1 MNQVEIPLKL
11 TGIGAIKKE
20 LRDLKGQIA
29 NATDPEQMTKLA
41 QRAGE
46 LADQLKDANEQV
58 AIFNSGSKFEAA
70 SNAFGMI
77 KQDLMSLDFQGA
89 ADKAKTFKTAMA
101 GIGGKDV
108 SGAFKGLISMVT
120 TLGQTFARFG
130 MMLLTN
136 PIFILVVVITAIVA
150 AVVIFL
156 NKIGVLQKVL
166 EVLMMPINALIKGFQ
181 MLTDWMGLTDYA
193 GEKRRENIR
202 KQYEEERE
210 ELKKTLDKH
219 KEATRLITR
228 RYDSELEIAR
238 ATGKGVAQLEKQK
251 LTVLL
256 ERLKE
261 EAILEKRKGEL
272 ALEEIAAQEATY
284 KRLTKA
290 QRYFLQDGTQRIE
303 EANKQNLIQI
313 NEQIENYET
322 ALKVNAINE
331 DKDRKERNKKAAEDS
346 KRRQKERLDA
356 LRQIKDLELSL
367 IKDQTE
373 RELEEN
379 RIKYQRL
386 IADLKTNEKLT
397 ADERKKLKDLYQ
409 KIEAKQDAEIQK
421 KAKDEELRRAQEMVD
436 ALKEIDNAKL
446 EKKKEAQRLEN
457 ERQAEALIL
466 IDGLNKTQYEKELL
480 ELQTQLAERLALVK
494 GNAEQ
499 EAKVRADYAKQSRLL
514 EIAEAEKRREAI
526 LNLATTTNEG
536 LNQLG
541 QLFINDQKKLE
552 QFQKATA
559 LVQIG
564 IDTAKAISSLV
575 AAAQANPFNGVSAG
589 AAGIAQFAS
598 GIVQILTNMAK
609 AKQLLTNPTS
619 SPNAGGG
626 GLSGGG
632 SATATAQATPAVNL
646 FGQGNQLNQVGAPT
660 SVETNQNIT
669 VQAVVSE
676 TDVTTTQTKIDKI
689 KKNAEL

>member
-29 NATDPEQMTKLA
+29 DATDPEQMTKLA

-58 AIFNSGSKFEAA
+58 AIFNTGSRFEAA

-77 KQDLMSLDFQGA
+77 NQDLMSLDFEGA
-89 ADKAKTFKTAMA
+89 ADKAKIFQTAMA
-101 GIGGKDV
+101 GISGKDIT
-108 SGAFKGLISMVT
+108 GAFKGLISTVT
-120 TLGQTFARFG
+120 TLGQTFVRFG
-130 MMLLTN
+130 VMLLTN
-136 PIFILVVVITAIVA
+136 PIFLLVAVIGAIVA
-150 AVVIFL
+150 GVVIFL
-156 NKIGVLQKVL
+156 NKIGLLGKAFDL
-166 EVLMMPINALIKGFQ
+166 LMIPVNAAIQGFKD
-181 MLTDWMGLTDYA
+181 MTDWLGLTDYA
-193 GEKRRENIR
+193 GEEAAKNEQARLE
-202 KQYEEERE
+202 KLQAAYEQKTIEQQEFVANV
-210 ELKKTLDKH
+210 KKAYELDKTFAESEITLLDSQGKSSIALR
-219 KEATRLITR
+219 KEQA
-228 RYDSELEIAR
+228 
-238 ATGKGVAQLEKQK
+238 
-251 LTVLL
+251 LL
-256 ERLKE
+256 EVQNAKKLLQQKQEAAQVLGMNDAYSQRLGIDKRLNKSNQE
-261 EAILEKRKGEL
+261 ILEAQTALNL
-272 ALEEIAAQEATY
+272 AQANLN
-284 KRLTKA
+284 KVVK
-290 QRYFLQDGTQRIE
+290 DGTDKYKEYQKARID
-303 EANKQNLIQI
+303 A
-313 NEQIENYET
+313 
-322 ALKVNAINE
+322 
-331 DKDRKERNKKAAEDS
+331 S
-346 KRRQKERLDA
+346 RL
-356 LRQIKDLELSL
+356 IKDLELSL
-367 IKDQTE
+367 IKDATE
-373 RELEEN
+373 RELQEN
-379 RIKYQRL
+379 QVKYQRL
-386 IADLKTNEKLT
+386 INDTKKNEKLK
-397 ADERKKLKDLYQ
+397 ADERKKIIELYENIQ
-409 KIEAKQDAEIQK
+409 AEEDKKIQK
-421 KAKDEELRRAQEMVD
+421 KAKDELLKNAQEQAKV
-436 ALKEIDNAKL
+436 LQEIENAKL
-446 EKKKEAQRLEN
+446 EKKKEANAKELQR
-457 ERQAEALIL
+457 QTDALTL
-466 IDGLNKTQYEKELL
+466 VDGLNKTQYEKELL
-480 ELQTQLAERLALVK
+480 ALQTQLAERLALVK

-526 LNLATTTNEG
+526 LSLATTTNEG

>member
-58 AIFNSGSKFEAA
+58 AIFNSGSRFEAA

-77 KQDLMSLDFQGA
+77 KQDLMSLDFEGA
-89 ADKAKTFKTAMA
+89 AQKAKIFQTAMA
-101 GIGGKDV
+101 GISGKDIT
-108 SGAFKGLISMVT
+108 GALKGLISTVT
-120 TLGQTFARFG
+120 TLGQTFVRFG
-130 MMLLTN
+130 VMLLTN
-136 PIFILVVVITAIVA
+136 PIFLLVAVIGAIVA
-150 AVVIFL
+150 GVVIFL
-156 NKIGVLQKVL
+156 NKIGFLKKAF
-166 EVLMMPINALIKGFQ
+166 EALMAPVNALIQGFKD
-181 MLTDWMGLTDYA
+181 LTDWMGLTDNA
-193 GEKRRENIR
+193 GEEAAKNEKARQE
-202 KQYEEERE
+202 KLAKLQEEKNARLVAEI
-210 ELKKTLDKH
+210 
-219 KEATRLITR
+219 EA
-228 RYDSELEIAR
+228 
-238 ATGKGVAQLEKQK
+238 
-251 LTVLL
+251 
-256 ERLKE
+256 
-261 EAILEKRKGEL
+261 
-272 ALEEIAAQEATY
+272 
-284 KRLTKA
+284 
-290 QRYFLQDGTQRIE
+290 
-303 EANKQNLIQI
+303 
-313 NEQIENYET
+313 
-322 ALKVNAINE
+322 
-331 DKDRKERNKKAAEDS
+331 
-346 KRRQKERLDA
+346 KERLSEAIKNQQKAEIALLESQGKSAEKLKKQVAQQQLAEAELSKQRLENYDKGIKTAEELGIKIFKGLKTEESSFVNANTKIIEAQTNLNNVIKEGAEKYKEYQKARIDA
-356 LRQIKDLELSL
+356 SRLIRDLELSL
-367 IKDQTE
+367 IKDATE
-373 RELEEN
+373 RELQEN
-379 RIKYQRL
+379 QVKYQRL
-386 IADLKTNEKLT
+386 INDTKKNEKLK
-397 ADERKKLKDLYQ
+397 ADERKKIIELYEDIQ
-409 KIEAKQDAEIQK
+409 AEEDKKIQK
-421 KAKDEELRRAQEMVD
+421 KAKDELLKNAQEQ
-436 ALKEIDNAKL
+436 ANTLQEIENAKL
-446 EKKKEAQRLEN
+446 EKKKEAQKLEDQ
-457 ERQAEALIL
+457 RRAEAITLV
-466 IDGLNKTQYEKELL
+466 DGLNKTQYEKELL
-480 ELQTQLAERLALVK
+480 ALQTQLAERLALVK

-526 LNLATTTNEG
+526 LSLATTTNEG

>member
-1 MNQVEIPLKL
+1 MNQVEIPLKV

-20 LRDLKGQIA
+20 LRDLKGELA
-29 NATDPEQMTKLA
+29 NATDPKEMARLA
-41 QRAGE
+41 QKAGE
-46 LADQLKDANEQV
+46 LSDKLKDANEQV
-58 AIFNSGSKFEAA
+58 KNFATGSKFEQV
-70 SNAFGMI
+70 SNGIGGI
-77 KQDLMSLDFQGA
+77 KDSIMSLDFEEA
-89 ADKAKTFKTAMA
+89 AQKAKVFQSAVS
-101 GIGGKDV
+101 GISSKDV
-108 SGAFKGLISMVT
+108 SSAFKGLISTVS
-120 TLGQTFARFG
+120 TLGQTFVRFG
-130 MMLLTN
+130 VMLLTN
-136 PIFILVVVITAIVA
+136 PIFLLVTVITAIVA
-150 AVVIFL
+150 GVVIFL
-156 NKIGVLQKVL
+156 NKIGLLGKAFDL
-166 EVLMMPINALIKGFQ
+166 LMIPVNAAIQGFKD
-181 MLTDWMGLTDYA
+181 MTDWLGLTDHA
-193 GEKRRENIR
+193 GEEAAKNEAARQD
-202 KQYEEERE
+202 KLAQLQEEKNARLVAERE
-210 ELKKTLDKH
+210 SQERLAEAIKNQQLAQIGLLESQGKSAQTLKKQ
-219 KEATRLITR
+219 
-228 RYDSELEIAR
+228 
-238 ATGKGVAQLEKQK
+238 VAEQ
-251 LTVLL
+251 
-256 ERLKE
+256 
-261 EAILEKRKGEL
+261 EL
-272 ALEEIAAQEATY
+272 AEA
-284 KRLTKA
+284 KMAKQRL
-290 QRYFLQDGTQRIE
+290 
-303 EANKQNLIQI
+303 
-313 NEQIENYET
+313 ENYDKGIKVAEKLGIT
-322 ALKVNAINE
+322 MWEALKTEESSFVNANTKITEAQTNLNNVVNDGIE
-331 DKDRKERNKKAAEDS
+331 KYKEYKKA
-346 KRRQKERLDA
+346 RLDA
-356 LRQIKDLELSL
+356 ARSIKDLEISL
-367 IKDQTE
+367 IKDATE
-373 RELEEN
+373 RELKEN
-379 RIKYQRL
+379 KIKYDRL
-386 IADLKTNEKLT
+386 IADLKTNEKLK
-397 ADERKKLKDLYQ
+397 ADEKKRLTELYTTIQ
-409 KIEAKQDAEIQK
+409 AEEDAKIQK
-421 KAKDEELRRAQEMVD
+421 KAKDELLKNAEEQAKV
-436 ALKEIDNAKL
+436 LKEIEDAKL
-446 EKKKEAQRLEN
+446 AKKKEADAKELQRQTDAFTLV
-457 ERQAEALIL
+457 
-466 IDGLNKTQYEKELL
+466 DGLNKTQYEKELL
-480 ELQTQLAERLALVK
+480 ALQTQLAERLALVK

-526 LNLATTTNEG
+526 LSLATTTNEG